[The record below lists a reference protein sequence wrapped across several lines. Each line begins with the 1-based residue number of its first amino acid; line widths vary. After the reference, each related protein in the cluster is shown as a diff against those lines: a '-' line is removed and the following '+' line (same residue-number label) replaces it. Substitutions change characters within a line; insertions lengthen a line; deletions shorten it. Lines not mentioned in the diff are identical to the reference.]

1 MVIIILVSD
10 PSLSL
15 NYHALSLDRWV
26 LNHKHQPYSLVTLYH
41 GIALCPVRVWLSV
54 RYLPR
59 PQSLP
64 TRCRCVL
71 ETYICVTL
79 VRTRRWESDPPL
91 PASMGLR
98 DILKKKDRI
107 DDSDEYTREDAVNRL
122 QAPEFTFI
130 RSDTHTQEVIHPP
143 SDPNDSHDSHEDL
156 NYLSASDATQ
166 TTFANGGGGTRS
178 NRLSE
183 AFRSTRASRG
193 SSVSSKHSGVL
204 TPEKGP
210 SPARRL
216 SKRLH
221 LSRAPASSENV
232 PDNLPEIVTTTASDD
247 PTTAEV
253 QWEKRATILAETAG
267 KNEALQRSRD
277 NSPLASPSLGSPSSI
292 QGGFA
297 SMRIVDERADPKNGI
312 ASTPAIDTN
321 IQEAIRLHEAG
332 ELEKSTKLFGILA
345 DPNGANNP
353 LSQVLYGLALRH
365 GWGCEPDPEKA
376 VFYLS
381 SAAKNAADVESLAL
395 QAGLKKGGAAKGEL
409 VLAIFE
415 LANCFRHGW
424 GIEKD
429 PIAAKQVRSRP
440 RMGRR
445 GKDPGWTSRQ
455 RLGETLARFS
465 GPGDL
470 CALTTK
476 RRIFGIGPQR
486 RSICGW

>member
-1 MVIIILVSD
+1 MHWACG
-10 PSLSL
+10 LSL
-15 NYHALSLDRWV
+15 LFVFIYTG
-26 LNHKHQPYSLVTLYH
+26 PYQFNTEETIAFLY
-41 GIALCPVRVWLSV
+41 R
-54 RYLPR
+54 
-59 PQSLP
+59 
-64 TRCRCVL
+64 
-71 ETYICVTL
+71 
-79 VRTRRWESDPPL
+79 RTSSR
-91 PASMGLR
+91 AANMGLR

-107 DDSDEYTREDAVNRL
+107 DDSDEPTREDAMHRL

-143 SDPNDSHDSHEDL
+143 SDPNDYHGSHEDL
-156 NYLSASDATQ
+156 NYLSANGATQ
-166 TTFANGGGGTRS
+166 PSSSNGAAPRS

-183 AFRSTRASRG
+183 AFRTTRASRG
-193 SSVSSKHSGVL
+193 SSVSVSSKHSSGAL

-216 SKRLH
+216 SQRLH
-221 LSRAPASSENV
+221 LSRSPASSENV
-232 PDNLPEIVTTTASDD
+232 PADLPEIVTTTASDD

-267 KNEALQRSRD
+267 KNEALQRSRES
-277 NSPLASPSLGSPSSI
+277 SPLPSPALSSPSSM
-292 QGGFA
+292 QGSFA
-297 SMRIVDERADPKNGI
+297 SMCIIDEQAETKSGI

-332 ELEKSTKLFGILA
+332 ELEQSTKLFGILA

-365 GWGCEPDPEKA
+365 GWGCQPDPEKA

-429 PIAAKQVRSRP
+429 PIAAKQVCSSPSIETPCWKRIRV
-440 RMGRR
+440 GR
-445 GKDPGWTSRQ
+445 
-455 RLGETLARFS
+455 L
-465 GPGDL
+465 
-470 CALTTK
+470 
-476 RRIFGIGPQR
+476 
-486 RSICGW
+486 

>member
-1 MVIIILVSD
+1 MGGGNYCLGF
-10 PSLSL
+10 PSLL
-15 NYHALSLDRWV
+15 ALVPLPFFFV
-26 LNHKHQPYSLVTLYH
+26 FCFLFLVTPSSRFRSRPWTFDGIVTSKQGQREPSRRHCYH
-41 GIALCPVRVWLSV
+41 N
-54 RYLPR
+54 
-59 PQSLP
+59 LP
-64 TRCRCVL
+64 T
-71 ETYICVTL
+71 
-79 VRTRRWESDPPL
+79 
-91 PASMGLR
+91 MGLR
-98 DILKKKDRI
+98 EILRKKDRI
-107 DDSDEYTREDAVNRL
+107 EDSNDEPVSAATREDAVNRL

-143 SDPNDSHDSHEDL
+143 SDPNDHHGSHEDL
-156 NYLSASDATQ
+156 NYLSANDATHYQ
-166 TTFANGGGGTRS
+166 QPQQQQPLTSSNGNGGGAATTRS

-193 SSVSSKHSGVL
+193 SSVSSKHSGGVL

-216 SKRLH
+216 SQRLH
-221 LSRAPASSENV
+221 LSRSPASSENV
-232 PDNLPEIVTTTASDD
+232 PANLPEIITTTVSDD
-247 PTTAEV
+247 PSTAEEV

-267 KNEALQRSRD
+267 KNEALQRSRET
-277 NSPLASPSLGSPSSI
+277 SPLPSPVLGSPMSASSSM
-292 QGGFA
+292 QGSFA
-297 SMRIVDERADPKNGI
+297 SMRIVDENERADPKNGI

-321 IQEAIRLHEAG
+321 IQEAIRLHESG
-332 ELEKSTKLFGILA
+332 ELEQSTKLFGILA

-365 GWGCEPDPEKA
+365 GWGCQPDPEKA

-429 PIAAKQVRSRP
+429 PIAAKQVRFVCS
-440 RMGRR
+440 
-445 GKDPGWTSRQ
+445 D
-455 RLGETLARFS
+455 S
-465 GPGDL
+465 GPQGL
-470 CALTTK
+470 LQRGYRVCK
-476 RRIFGIGPQR
+476 RTRHDHHD
-486 RSICGW
+486 

>member
-1 MVIIILVSD
+1 MGTCI
-10 PSLSL
+10 SLSL
-15 NYHALSLDRWV
+15 GL
-26 LNHKHQPYSLVTLYH
+26 
-41 GIALCPVRVWLSV
+41 WLSV
-54 RYLPR
+54 RVCGL
-59 PQSLP
+59 
-64 TRCRCVL
+64 
-71 ETYICVTL
+71 I
-79 VRTRRWESDPPL
+79 VRTNKRGEWTAWRHHT
-91 PASMGLR
+91 ANMGLR

-107 DDSDEYTREDAVNRL
+107 EDSSQNSSEDAVNRL

-130 RSDTHTQEVIHPP
+130 RSDTHTQQVIHPP
-143 SDPNDSHDSHEDL
+143 SDPNDFHGSHEDL
-156 NYLSASDATQ
+156 NYLSANDATQ
-166 TTFANGGGGTRS
+166 PTSSGNGATRS
-178 NRLSE
+178 NRLSD
-183 AFRSTRASRG
+183 AFRSTRSSRG
-193 SSVSSKHSGVL
+193 SSVSSRHSSGAL

-210 SPARRL
+210 SPGRRL
-216 SKRLH
+216 SQRLH

-232 PDNLPEIVTTTASDD
+232 PANLPEIVTTTASDD

-267 KNEALQRSRD
+267 KNEALQRSRES
-277 NSPLASPSLGSPSSI
+277 SPLPSPALSSPASMIHGD
-292 QGGFA
+292 FA
-297 SMRIVDERADPKNGI
+297 SMLRIVEDDGADPKNGI

-332 ELEKSTKLFGILA
+332 ELEQSTKLFGVLA

-365 GWGCEPDPEKA
+365 GWGCQPDPEKA

-429 PIAAKQVRSRP
+429 PIAAKQVRSVVLALRSEHAHQSQP
-440 RMGRR
+440 HR
-445 GKDPGWTSRQ
+445 GKDPSWKSQGAGPGLLRDHLVDFRPAIISPSRQ
-455 RLGETLARFS
+455 GAQLALGRERGGLIRAV
-465 GPGDL
+465 G
-470 CALTTK
+470 TTDWSSSS
-476 RRIFGIGPQR
+476 PP
-486 RSICGW
+486 SS

>member
-1 MVIIILVSD
+1 
-10 PSLSL
+10 
-15 NYHALSLDRWV
+15 
-26 LNHKHQPYSLVTLYH
+26 
-41 GIALCPVRVWLSV
+41 
-54 RYLPR
+54 
-59 PQSLP
+59 
-64 TRCRCVL
+64 
-71 ETYICVTL
+71 
-79 VRTRRWESDPPL
+79 
-91 PASMGLR
+91 MGLR

-107 DDSDEYTREDAVNRL
+107 ETSDEPTREDAMNRL

-143 SDPNDSHDSHEDL
+143 SDPNDYHGSHEDL
-156 NYLSASDATQ
+156 NYLSANDATQ
-166 TTFANGGGGTRS
+166 PTSSNSAAPRS
-178 NRLSE
+178 SRLSE
-183 AFRSTRASRG
+183 AFRTTRGSRV
-193 SSVSSKHSGVL
+193 SSVSSKHSGGAL

-216 SKRLH
+216 SQRLH
-221 LSRAPASSENV
+221 LSRSPVSSENV
-232 PDNLPEIVTTTASDD
+232 PADLPEIVTTTASDD

-267 KNEALQRSRD
+267 KNEALQRSRES
-277 NSPLASPSLGSPSSI
+277 SPLPSPALSSPSSM
-292 QGGFA
+292 QGSFA
-297 SMRIVDERADPKNGI
+297 SMRIIDESAETKSGI

-332 ELEKSTKLFGILA
+332 ELDQSTKLFGVLA

-365 GWGCEPDPEKA
+365 GWGCQPEPERA

-429 PIAAKQVRSRP
+429 PIAAKQVRSSPRIETSYWGRIRVGKSIDRIRP
-440 RMGRR
+440 WRGSFVSAICSPSSQDAHLALGREER
-445 GKDPGWTSRQ
+445 GYAVGITNRCRHHHHHHHHSALTNSVCLLHSTTKPLR
-455 RLGETLARFS
+455 TLAIQAS
-465 GPGDL
+465 
-470 CALTTK
+470 
-476 RRIFGIGPQR
+476 
-486 RSICGW
+486 